1 MRRRPRFSSCGITCG
16 LEEETPRERGKW
28 LLRERVS
35 EDQPRACGENGTH
48 ALRRRTRRDQPRTRG
63 EKATAPLCTRLQL
76 GSTPH
81 ARGKAGGYFCESIG
95 PGINPARA
103 GKRLHDQ
110 QVYHTNIQFSF
121 NCNFYPSTVCATST
135 TLKLVTSPPLMPSD
149 IDNPDSLI
157 RSPGCFVYLQLRFV

>member
-1 MRRRPRFSSCGITCG
+1 MNPPGNNPAYAGKDLPMQIAGFSPRNNPAGAGKSGPQIPRSPW
-16 LEEETPRERGKW
+16 PRE
-28 LLRERVS
+28 
-35 EDQPRACGENGTH
+35 
-48 ALRRRTRRDQPRTRG
+48 DQPRTRG